1 MSANASTIS
10 GTDPDAGKLITTW
23 RTVQKLDADAWRN
36 LRDDAP
42 LRVTRWLLALATV
55 GASWDVLGIPEKAT
69 AWLPV
74 LGIVVLLL
82 LPDASAITFG
92 GFTYQSRMAA
102 AEAKEAAET
111 VREVKLTIEVA
122 REVGEAAVVSARARS
137 GPGAP
142 AAEALREFL

>member
-1 MSANASTIS
+1 MSANASTIG
-10 GTDPDAGKLITTW
+10 GTDADAGKLITSW

-42 LRVTRWLLALATV
+42 LGVTRWLLTLATV

-102 AEAKEAAET
+102 AEPKKAAET
-111 VREVKLTIEVA
+111 A
-122 REVGEAAVVSARARS
+122 REGNLPIQPPHTLAHPPSPSAPPPPR
-137 GPGAP
+137 PPAP
-142 AAEALREFL
+142 P